1 MEVVD
6 KNVDKVTEK
15 INDIFSANDNIVK
28 HINELSAVSEETMAN
43 AQEAN
48 EMSKQNLNKVNLS
61 KGLVQE
67 LIKASTEMDKYSQS

>member
-48 EMSKQNLNKVNLS
+48 EMSKQNLDKVNLS